1 MKNIKYIIPCVLGM
15 ALLASCQEEE
25 KITINPAAE
34 DGTLTFV
41 LNEPAY
47 DDYVYVLR
55 SADADSVMETLTVR
69 MQPDFG
75 FTAATTYYAQVSFS
89 EQFTEGS
96 YQELSTSGAA
106 QKIAINTRE
115 MNEAITLLQ
124 GENVDENPGIMDIYV
139 RLRAFLTSS
148 TTTANGDT
156 PHVSPCYSN
165 VIKLRVQPY
174 YMLLEDMLP
183 QPHYIIGYI
192 DWANDANAQG
202 TTLIPLSLVENYSY
216 DEITGYGEFTYT
228 GWFEAGVGFK
238 LINIVGGWD
247 EQWGSSD
254 GTINGLV
261 HNDGGSG
268 NIAVEESGYYTIT
281 TNSLTGQESC
291 TIEKADVT
299 PASYDFI
306 ELVGSFENWGENPIR
321 MDAFNMTNP
330 HIWTTTVTFDAD
342 CEAKFR
348 ANGEWAVSWGGD
360 SFPYSTIK
368 SGNNI
373 LVKAGTYTVVLND
386 IDGNYYFFAKE

>member
-1 MKNIKYIIPCVLGM
+1 MN
-15 ALLASCQEEE
+15 
-25 KITINPAAE
+25 
-34 DGTLTFV
+34 
-41 LNEPAY
+41 
-47 DDYVYVLR
+47 
-55 SADADSVMETLTVR
+55 
-69 MQPDFG
+69 G

-89 EQFTEGS
+89 EQFTEGA
-96 YQELSTSGAA
+96 YQELSTSGSA

-124 GENVDENPGIMDIYV
+124 GENVDENPGVMDIYV
-139 RLRAFLTSS
+139 RLRAFLTSA
-148 TTTANGDT
+148 TTTANGNT
-156 PHVSPCYSN
+156 PQVSPCYSN

-174 YMLLEDMLP
+174 YVLLEDMLP

-238 LINIVGGWD
+238 LINIVGSWD

-268 NIAVEESGYYTIT
+268 NIAVDESGYYTIT

-291 TIEKADVT
+291 TIEKAPV
-299 PASYDFI
+299 
-306 ELVGSFENWGENPIR
+306 R
-321 MDAFNMTNP
+321 MDAFNMTNS
-330 HIWTTTVTFDAD
+330 HVWTATVTFDAD